1 MKKILVTG
9 ANGQLG
15 KELRDLASNQTQYAF
30 LFLSREDLPIHQFE
44 LVRNVFAS
52 FSPDFC
58 INCAAYTAVDKAE
71 QEAALAQLVNGESVG
86 ILAAVSAAHGCRFI
100 HVSTDYVY
108 GGDAS
113 EPYTEASPT
122 GPSSVYGQTK
132 LEGEQAAIKNDP
144 LSVIIRTS
152 WVYSYYGNNFVKTM
166 MRLMKERD
174 QLNIVAD
181 QKGRPTYAKDLA
193 LAASLARSSKD
204 LEEHE
209 YAVRSVAEALEP
221 FCSSTNVP
229 ESPFVLHLANVM
241 HLATDVTGALI
252 ESKQRVDAFSLLQSL
267 HPSAAV
273 CGTPRNIAFDIITEV
288 EGMNR
293 GRYAGPV
300 GWIDASGDG
309 ELGIALRSGQ
319 ITDREIRI
327 FAGCGIVAGSNPEK
341 ELEESN
347 AKMIA
352 MRSALH

>member
-15 KELRDLASNQTQYAF
+15 KELRDLASNQTQHAF

-166 MRLMKERD
+166 MRLMKDRKEISVV
-174 QLNIVAD
+174 ND
-181 QKGRPTYAKDLA
+181 QKGSPTWAADLA
-193 LAASLARSSKD
+193 TFMLHIIGQSQWHPGIYNYSND
-204 LEEHE
+204 GEITW
-209 YAVRSVAEALEP
+209 YDFALEIKRLIAADCMVHP
-221 FCSSTNVP
+221 IPSSAYPTPAKRPAYSVLDKQKIKQVFGVHP
-229 ESPFVLHLANVM
+229 ESWK
-241 HLATDVTGALI
+241 
-252 ESKQRVDAFSLLQSL
+252 ESLEKCISQLLK
-267 HPSAAV
+267 
-273 CGTPRNIAFDIITEV
+273 D
-288 EGMNR
+288 
-293 GRYAGPV
+293 
-300 GWIDASGDG
+300 
-309 ELGIALRSGQ
+309 
-319 ITDREIRI
+319 
-327 FAGCGIVAGSNPEK
+327 
-341 ELEESN
+341 
-347 AKMIA
+347 
-352 MRSALH
+352 